1 MLMNYTCL
9 DQFNLFGV
17 FSVDSSSSDRILFRN
32 LSELGVSFC
41 GTLILNQSG
50 SPTEKVRISFGYT
63 GAQLSI
69 VIFK

>member
-17 FSVDSSSSDRILFRN
+17 FSVDYSSSSDRILFRN

-50 SPTEKVRISFGYT
+50 SPTEKVRI
-63 GAQLSI
+63 
-69 VIFK
+69 

>member
-9 DQFNLFGV
+9 DQFLNLFGV
-17 FSVDSSSSDRILFRN
+17 FSVDYSSSSDRILFRN

-50 SPTEKVRISFGYT
+50 SPTEKVRF
-63 GAQLSI
+63 
-69 VIFK
+69 